1 MSIGGG
7 IRRIMMDFVELLKAV
22 LLGIVQGIT
31 EWLPVSSTGHMILL
45 DELLP
50 LQVSSAFKELFFV
63 VVQLG
68 SILAVL
74 VLYFHKLN
82 PFSSTKT
89 AVERKQTW
97 LLWAKVLVA
106 SIPVGVVGI
115 LFDDWINK
123 TFFRWQVIVAAL
135 ALYGVLYIV
144 LERRRKGT
152 APRIATLEDLSW
164 KDAFGIGLFQTL
176 AVVPGTSRS
185 GSTILGGIILGVD
198 RAVAA
203 EFSFFLA
210 LPAMAGASLIKIV
223 KIGLGF
229 SALEWA
235 VLAIGCLSAFMVSLI
250 AIKFLVGYVRR
261 HDFSVFGWYRI
272 ALAAVVTIFFLA
284 TGH

>member
-1 MSIGGG
+1 
-7 IRRIMMDFVELLKAV
+7 MDFVELLKAV

>member
-1 MSIGGG
+1 MNLI
-7 IRRIMMDFVELLKAV
+7 ELLKAV

-50 LQVSSAFKELFFV
+50 LQVSASFKELFFV

-89 AVERKQTW
+89 PVERKQTW
-97 LLWAKVLVA
+97 SLWAKVVVA
-106 SIPVGVVGI
+106 SIPVGVIGI

-123 TFFRWQVIVAAL
+123 VFFHWQVIVVAL
-135 ALYGVLYIV
+135 AVYGLLYII
-144 LERRRKGT
+144 LEKKRSGKASRV
-152 APRIATLEDLSW
+152 ATLEDLSW
-164 KDAFGIGLFQTL
+164 KDAFGIGMFQML

-198 RAVAA
+198 RPVAA

-210 LPAMAGASLIKIV
+210 LPAMAGASLIKIL
-223 KIGLGF
+223 KIGLHF
-229 SALEWA
+229 SALEWG
-235 VLAIGCLSAFMVSLI
+235 VLAIGCATAFVVSLV

-272 ALAAVVTIFFLA
+272 ALAIVVTVFFLA

>member
-1 MSIGGG
+1 
-7 IRRIMMDFVELLKAV
+7 MDFFELLKAV

-50 LQVSSAFKELFFV
+50 LQVSPAFKELFFV

-82 PFSSTKT
+82 PFSLTKT
-89 AVERKQTW
+89 GGERKQTW

-115 LFDDWINK
+115 LFDDWISE

-144 LERRRKGT
+144 LEKRREGRV
-152 APRIATLEDLSW
+152 PRVATLEDLSW
-164 KDAFGIGLFQTL
+164 KDAFGIGLFQVL

-229 SALEWA
+229 SALEWT
-235 VLAIGCLSAFMVSLI
+235 VLAIGCLTAFMVSLI

-272 ALAAVVTIFFLA
+272 ALAVVVTAFFLA

>member
-1 MSIGGG
+1 
-7 IRRIMMDFVELLKAV
+7 MDFVELLKAL
-22 LLGIVQGIT
+22 LLGIVQGVT

-50 LQVSSAFKELFFV
+50 LHVSETFKELFFV

-82 PFSSTKT
+82 PFSSSKT
-89 AVERKQTW
+89 PVERKQTW
-97 LLWAKVLVA
+97 SLWAKVVVA
-106 SIPVGVVGI
+106 SIPVGIVGI
-115 LFDDWINK
+115 LFDDWINE
-123 TFFRWQVIVAAL
+123 TFFRWQVIVVAL

-144 LERRRKGT
+144 LEKQRAGKV
-152 APRIATLEDLSW
+152 PRVATLEDLSW
-164 KDAFGIGLFQTL
+164 KDAFGIGMFQML

-223 KIGLGF
+223 KIGLDF
-229 SALEWA
+229 TALEWG
-235 VLAIGCLSAFMVSLI
+235 VLAVGCVTAFLVSMV

-272 ALAAVVTIFFLA
+272 ALAVVVTVFFLA

>member
-1 MSIGGG
+1 
-7 IRRIMMDFVELLKAV
+7 MDFVELLKAV

-272 ALAAVVTIFFLA
+272 ALAAIVTIFFLA

>member
-1 MSIGGG
+1 
-7 IRRIMMDFVELLKAV
+7 MDFVELLKAL
-22 LLGIVQGIT
+22 LLGVVQGIT

-50 LQVSSAFKELFFV
+50 LHVSETFKELFFV

-82 PFSSTKT
+82 PFSSSKT
-89 AVERKQTW
+89 PVERKQTW
-97 LLWAKVLVA
+97 SLWAKVVVA
-106 SIPVGVVGI
+106 SIPVGIVGI
-115 LFDDWINK
+115 LFDDWINE
-123 TFFRWQVIVAAL
+123 TFFRWQVIVVAL

-144 LERRRKGT
+144 LEKQRAGKV
-152 APRIATLEDLSW
+152 PRVATLEELSW
-164 KDAFGIGLFQTL
+164 RDAFGIGMFQML

-210 LPAMAGASLIKIV
+210 LPAMAGASLLKIV
-223 KIGLGF
+223 KIGLDF
-229 SALEWA
+229 TALEWG
-235 VLAIGCLSAFMVSLI
+235 VLAVGCVTAFLVSMV

-272 ALAAVVTIFFLA
+272 ALAVVVTVFFLA